1 MAGCCRGSQAERDR
15 VAEPLQVR
23 TWCQQRVRIK
33 IKLCSESLDGVER
46 EVAFTSFD
54 SGEVTGCDVQL
65 LGQPL
70 LGQATALTLGSHV
83 RAERC
88 SQFLREVILHLIN
101 GVFKNL
107 LVPGTDEY
115 LETKGSGTI
124 FLSGV
129 RISLGWFIRSS
140 DVRICSTGQRSP
152 SALVGAPA

>member
-1 MAGCCRGSQAERDR
+1 M
-15 VAEPLQVR
+15 
-23 TWCQQRVRIK
+23 RIK
-33 IKLCSESLDGVER
+33 IKLCSESLDGVEC

-70 LGQATALTLGSHV
+70 LGQATAFTLGSHV

>member
-1 MAGCCRGSQAERDR
+1 
-15 VAEPLQVR
+15 
-23 TWCQQRVRIK
+23 VRIK
-33 IKLCSESLDGVER
+33 IKLCSESLDGVEC

-70 LGQATALTLGSHV
+70 LGQATAFTLGSHV

>member
-1 MAGCCRGSQAERDR
+1 M
-15 VAEPLQVR
+15 
-23 TWCQQRVRIK
+23 RIK
-33 IKLCSESLDGVER
+33 IKLCSESLDGVEC

-70 LGQATALTLGSHV
+70 LGQATAFTLGSHV

-101 GVFKNL
+101 CVFKNL

-129 RISLGWFIRSS
+129 RISLS
-140 DVRICSTGQRSP
+140 DG
-152 SALVGAPA
+152 L

>member
-1 MAGCCRGSQAERDR
+1 M
-15 VAEPLQVR
+15 
-23 TWCQQRVRIK
+23 RIK
-33 IKLCSESLDGVER
+33 IKLCSESLDGVEC

-70 LGQATALTLGSHV
+70 LGRATAFTLGSHV

>member
-15 VAEPLQVR
+15 VAEPLQAR
-23 TWCQQRVRIK
+23 TWCQQQVRIK
-33 IKLCSESLDGVER
+33 IKLCSESLDGVEC

-54 SGEVTGCDVQL
+54 SGEVTECDVQL

-70 LGQATALTLGSHV
+70 LGQATAFTLGSHV

-115 LETKGSGTI
+115 LKTKGSGTI

-129 RISLGWFIRSS
+129 RISLADG
-140 DVRICSTGQRSP
+140 
-152 SALVGAPA
+152 L